1 MARLRGS
8 PTSLLGH
15 MVQNAGANLLMPLSS
30 VITGPLLARAL
41 DPSGRGAM
49 AALLVPISLANL
61 LFTLG
66 LPETLAFHVARRRID
81 RRGAIVV
88 SLVGGAL
95 AGLVS
100 TAVLWAI
107 TPMLLRNY
115 PDQQTAFRFLSLTL
129 PLSLTFAA
137 GRGIVQGR
145 RRFELVAYE
154 RFTGVVLRLA
164 LLVLLLLVGLL
175 TPLSAAWVTVLS
187 AIVGSLFLLRCF
199 FGRSAPVEEPA
210 RYRTVSQFAA
220 TAAIATFGSVLVL
233 RLDQTLMTPLTSPE
247 QLGFYAV
254 AVSLAEL
261 PFALALAARD
271 VVTTVAADTH
281 DPGYSAMV
289 SRRALL
295 IVVPLSLVGVALA
308 PFAIPLLFGDPFRP
322 AVPMTQILFVGTF
335 ASTISVIL
343 SGGLLSTGRPA
354 LPAIVM
360 TAGAVLT
367 VPALFLLVPRWGGVG
382 AAVATTTTYVVVGVL
397 TAVIFAR
404 VARLPLRQC
413 WFPDRADVDA
423 VMVGARRLTSRRPAS
438 ENADERNHEG
448 A

>member
-1 MARLRGS
+1 MTAVQEAVTEAPAVEAVPKRSMTLGYG
-8 PTSLLGH
+8 TSL
-15 MVQNAGANLLMPLSS
+15 
-30 VITGPLLARAL
+30 
-41 DPSGRGAM
+41 AM
-49 AALLVPISLANL
+49 L
-61 LFTLG
+61 
-66 LPETLAFHVARRRID
+66 
-81 RRGAIVV
+81 
-88 SLVGGAL
+88 
-95 AGLVS
+95 
-100 TAVLWAI
+100 
-107 TPMLLRNY
+107 
-115 PDQQTAFRFLSLTL
+115 
-129 PLSLTFAA
+129 
-137 GRGIVQGR
+137 
-145 RRFELVAYE
+145 
-154 RFTGVVLRLA
+154 
-164 LLVLLLLVGLL
+164 
-175 TPLSAAWVTVLS
+175 
-187 AIVGSLFLLRCF
+187 
-199 FGRSAPVEEPA
+199 
-210 RYRTVSQFAA
+210 
-220 TAAIATFGSVLVL
+220 
-233 RLDQTLMTPLTSPE
+233 
-247 QLGFYAV
+247 
-254 AVSLAEL
+254 
-261 PFALALAARD
+261 
-271 VVTTVAADTH
+271 
-281 DPGYSAMV
+281 
-289 SRRALL
+289 ALL

-438 ENADERNHEG
+438 ERNHEG